1 MQDDNG
7 LIEQRSTDHVATRE
21 FLGIGK
27 HDRTV
32 HRKVRSRDKQMPFV
46 TVEAEVIMARGVPT
60 KGCRPTAFG
69 LPHNESCNATEV
81 GKESVD
87 AEPASSTQDGRET
100 FEKGQRRNR
109 SDNRKQPR

>member
-7 LIEQRSTDHVATRE
+7 LIEQRRTDHVATRE
-21 FLGIGK
+21 LLGIGK

-32 HRKVRSRDKQMPFV
+32 HRMERSRDKQMSFV
-46 TVEAEVIMARGVPT
+46 TVEAEVIMTRGMPT
-60 KGCRPTAFG
+60 KGCRPTALG

-81 GKESVD
+81 GKERVD
-87 AEPASSTQDGRET
+87 AEPASAAQDGREA
-100 FEKGQRRNR
+100 FEKGQRRKR

>member
-81 GKESVD
+81 GERAAYK
-87 AEPASSTQDGRET
+87 
-100 FEKGQRRNR
+100 R
-109 SDNRKQPR
+109 SPRSKRMITPMYVPTALGVG